1 MGSSSFGIPSL
12 ERLIAGGHNI
22 AAIVSTPAR
31 PQGRGRKIED
41 SPVSRY
47 AYEKLKKP
55 VIKPDDLKDGSLIR
69 TLREL
74 DPQLFVVIAFRIL
87 TESVFSIP
95 SFGTLNIHASL
106 LPRWRGPAPIQRAIE
121 AGDKE
126 TGVTIFRIDSGI
138 DSGEIILQKKA
149 EILENECA
157 PSLYDRLSILGA
169 EAILEAI
176 ESIRLQTFSPIK
188 QDPMLA
194 IKAPKLTKAEARIDW
209 RMPASAIFNRI
220 RAFKPFPGTHTMLE
234 GRRIGIEWALPL
246 DEEITAL
253 EPGTIA
259 RVDSE
264 SFIVQCGKGRLRI
277 LEVKPESKATM
288 SVSAFLHGH
297 QLIKGARFQ

>member
-1 MGSSSFGIPSL
+1 MGSSRFGIPAL
-12 ERLIAGGHNI
+12 ERLIAAGQDI
-22 AAIVSTPAR
+22 VAIVSTPAKA
-31 PQGRGRKIED
+31 QGRGRKIED
-41 SPVSRY
+41 SPVSQY
-47 AYEKLKKP
+47 AHQISIKP
-55 VIKPDDLKDGSLIR
+55 VIKPEDLKDGRFFESLR
-69 TLREL
+69 DL
-74 DPQLFVVIAFRIL
+74 DPQLFVVVAFRML
-87 TESVFSIP
+87 PESIFSLP
-95 SFGTLNIHASL
+95 SFGTVNIHASL

-138 DSGEIILQKKA
+138 DAGGIILQKKA
-149 EILENECA
+149 EIFENECT

-176 ESIRLQTFSPIK
+176 ESLRLQTFSPIK
-188 QDPMLA
+188 QDSTLA
-194 IKAPKLTKAEARIDW
+194 TKAPKLTKAEARIDW